1 MTGTIETWV
10 IEVVEALGYLG
21 VGLLVALESV
31 FPPIP
36 SEVVLPLA
44 GFVTANGEASFLGMV
59 AAATAGSLAG
69 AYILY
74 GVAAMVGPVRLR
86 SLVARYGKW
95 ARVTTEDIDRSER
108 WFDDRAASAVLV
120 GRCVPLIRSLISIP
134 AGLRRMPLLEF
145 TVFTV
150 IGSAIW
156 NFALVGAGYLLGE
169 NWDRAAGP
177 LEMMRNVVLLVLAAL
192 VLWFVW
198 ARVVRPRLGKDV

>member
-95 ARVTTEDIDRSER
+95 ARVTIEDIDRSER

-134 AGLRRMPLLEF
+134 AGLSRMPLP
-145 TVFTV
+145 VFLLASTM
-150 IGSAIW
+150 GALIW
-156 NFALVGAGYLLGE
+156 NTFLTLAGYILHE
-169 NWDRAAGP
+169 HYDAI
-177 LEMMRNVVLLVLAAL
+177 EVVLDPLSYIVLGLVV
-192 VLWFVW
+192 VLYLIKVATWKPSR
-198 ARVVRPRLGKDV
+198 AKA